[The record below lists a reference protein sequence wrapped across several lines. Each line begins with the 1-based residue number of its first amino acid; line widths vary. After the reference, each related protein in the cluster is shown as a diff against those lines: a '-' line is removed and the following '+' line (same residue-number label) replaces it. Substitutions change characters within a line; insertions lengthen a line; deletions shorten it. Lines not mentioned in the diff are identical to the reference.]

1 MKFSESWLRE
11 WVNPDMG
18 TAELMERLTMAG
30 LEAGGSAPVASKF
43 SGVVVG
49 EILAVEAH
57 PDAGKLRL
65 CRVADGAGIH
75 AVVCGAANAI
85 AGMKTPYARP
95 GARLGDSGDS
105 ACGEREISVAAI
117 RGVQSAGMLCS
128 AAELGMGEDA
138 EGLLV
143 LPEDA
148 PPGADVRDLLALDDH
163 SIELDLTPNRGD
175 CLGMIGIARDVGAML
190 DLPVAEME
198 IAEVES
204 RIEDEFPI
212 RISAGRQCP
221 RYLGRV
227 IRDISLDAETP
238 LWMREKL
245 RRGGLRCIDPVVD
258 VTNFVLLELGQ
269 PLHAFDLARLQ
280 GHIDVRLSRPGEKMT
295 LLDGKVIEFAQD
307 TLVIADATGAVA
319 MAGIMGGMKTAVSE
333 QTADVFLECAAFSP
347 EAIAGRARAAGM
359 RTDASQRY
367 ERGVD
372 YKLQRRAMERATGL
386 LLEIAGGKA
395 GPASEALG
403 EIPAIRRVNLDYAAV
418 RRMLGVEVP
427 AAEIKL
433 ILTRLGFVPCEENRE
448 SLSVEAPSFRYDV
461 AIAADL
467 IEEVARIHGYD
478 KLPLGM
484 GLNRQRMGQAPERQI
499 ETGRLRHQLTALGY
513 QEVITYSF
521 IDPGLAASFSAGDAA
536 AVRLQNPISSELSVM
551 RGSLMPGLVQTLRYN
566 VNRQQENLRLF
577 ETGLVFAREGDGFR
591 QQAML
596 GGLIAGARSPKNWSG
611 SGANADFYDA
621 RGDLESLFDIG
632 GRGAE
637 LRFVA
642 AECAGLHPGQCAA
655 MMLAGETV
663 GHVGALHPA
672 LQRKLELP
680 PAFLFETRLD
690 TLGARQAP
698 VAGELSRF
706 PATSRDLAFIVGEEH
721 PAGDIELRVRETA
734 GPLLTSLRVLDVYR
748 GGAVPEGCRSI
759 ALGLTWQHPSRT
771 LDDVEV
777 ERIIDKTIKALRET
791 FHASLRN

>member
-11 WVNPDMG
+11 WVDPGMD

-30 LEAGGSAPVASKF
+30 LEAGGSAPVAGKF

-57 PDAGKLRL
+57 PAADKLRL
-65 CRVADGAGIH
+65 CRVGDGAGTH
-75 AVVCGAANAI
+75 AVVCGAPNAV
-85 AGMKTPYARP
+85 AGMKAPYARP
-95 GARLGDSGDS
+95 GARLGGSTG
-105 ACGEREISVAAI
+105 GEREISAAAI
-117 RGVQSAGMLCS
+117 RGVESSGMLCS
-128 AAELGMGEDA
+128 AGELGMGEDA
-138 EGLLV
+138 GGLLA

-148 PPGADVRDLLALDDH
+148 PPGADIRELLSLDDH

-190 DLPVAEME
+190 DLPVARAE
-198 IAEVES
+198 IAEVEA

-212 RISAGRQCP
+212 RISAPRQCP

-227 IRDISLDAETP
+227 IRGIRLDAETP

-245 RRGGLRCIDPVVD
+245 RRSGLRCIDPVVD

-269 PLHAFDLARLQ
+269 PLHAFDLAKLQ
-280 GHIDVRLSRPGEKMT
+280 GRIDVRLSLPGEKMT
-295 LLDGKVIEFAQD
+295 LLDGKEIEFAEN
-307 TLVIADATGAVA
+307 TLVIADAAGAVA
-319 MAGIMGGMKTAVSE
+319 MAGIMGGIKTAVSE
-333 QTADVFLECAAFSP
+333 QTVDVFLECAAFSP

-359 RTDASQRY
+359 QTDASQRY

-372 YKLQRRAMERATGL
+372 YGLQQRAMERATGL

-403 EIPAIRRVNLDYAAV
+403 EIPATPRLSLGFAAV

-427 AAEIKL
+427 PAEIRR
-433 ILTRLGFVPCEENRE
+433 ILSRLGFVLCGENSE
-448 SLSVEAPSFRYDV
+448 SLTVEAPSFRYDI
-461 AIAADL
+461 AIEADL
-467 IEEVARIHGYD
+467 IEEVARIHGYN
-478 KLPLGM
+478 KLPQGM
-484 GLNRQRMGQAPERQI
+484 GLSRQRMGQAPERQI
-499 ETGRLRHQLTALGY
+499 EAARLRHQLTALGY
-513 QEVITYSF
+513 QEIITYSF
-521 IDPGLAASFSAGDAA
+521 IDPGLAASFSAVDTA
-536 AVRLQNPISSELSVM
+536 AVRLQNPISSDLSVM

-566 VNRQQENLRLF
+566 MNRQQENLRLF
-577 ETGLVFAREGDGFR
+577 ETGLVFARVGKEFS

-596 GGLIAGARSPKNWSG
+596 GGLIAGASSPRHWSD
-611 SGANADFYDA
+611 SGAGADFFDA
-621 RGDLESLFDIG
+621 RGDLESLFAIG
-632 GRGAE
+632 GKSAD

-642 AECAGLHPGQCAA
+642 AECPGLHPGQCAA
-655 MMLAGETV
+655 VELAGETV

-672 LQRKLELP
+672 LQRELELP
-680 PAFLFETRLD
+680 PAFLFETCLD
-690 TLGARQAP
+690 ALCARRVP
-698 VAGELSRF
+698 RAGELSRF

-721 PAGDIELRVRETA
+721 AAGDIELRVREAA

-748 GGAVPEGCRSI
+748 GGTVPEGCRSI

-771 LDDVEV
+771 LDDAEV
-777 ERIIDKTIKALRET
+777 ERIINKTIKALRET